1 MKITRERTVR
11 GKKWFPNQT
20 GSVGNQ
26 QEALQVGMDVVS
38 GYHSSCWGVGGVTA
52 KEPGHSLTRTPV
64 PGLQQPGQGKRRFP
78 KMLTQ
83 PLAPRG
89 PCDLR
94 EKAMCHWE
102 SDVSHAR

>member
-1 MKITRERTVR
+1 MWSLGITAAAGGWGESQLR
-11 GKKWFPNQT
+11 NQ
-20 GSVGNQ
+20 
-26 QEALQVGMDVVS
+26 
-38 GYHSSCWGVGGVTA
+38 W
-52 KEPGHSLTRTPV
+52 HSLTRTPV

-102 SDVSHAR
+102 SDVSHAW